1 MEHFGR
7 CFWPRRD
14 DAAKVFP
21 TCGQDI
27 KGRGCPEIYD
37 HQWTTV
43 LFVASHRVTEPV
55 GAYIFRFFVGNGNA
69 EVEVRGHVDQW
80 NVESLTY
87 GLLHSGCQA
96 GNNRTDSH
104 AR

>member
-1 MEHFGR
+1 MEHLGC

-14 DAAKVFP
+14 DAAKVVP
-21 TCGQDI
+21 TCGQNI

-37 HQWTTV
+37 HQWATV
-43 LFVASHRVTEPV
+43 LFVASHCVTETV
-55 GAYIFRFFVGNGNA
+55 GTHIFRLFVGNSNA
-69 EVEVRGHVDQW
+69 EVEIRGHVDQW
-80 NVESLTY
+80 NVEPLTY
-87 GLLHSGCQA
+87 GLLHGGRQA